1 LPAGSKLA
9 IDLPFFGTSH
19 YPINHCRP
27 PDAELACA
35 AEPEGRPLEWS
46 PRELAVVEAA
56 THAADR
62 AAELRRLRRRESA
75 HDEPRPSILA
85 KFAAEV
91 RLSERV
97 AVELVVI

>member
-1 LPAGSKLA
+1 M
-9 IDLPFFGTSH
+9 
-19 YPINHCRP
+19 RP
-27 PDAELACA
+27 YAELAYA
-35 AEPEGRPLEWS
+35 AEMEGRPLEWS

-91 RLSERV
+91 RLSERA
-97 AVELVVI
+97 AVDLVVI